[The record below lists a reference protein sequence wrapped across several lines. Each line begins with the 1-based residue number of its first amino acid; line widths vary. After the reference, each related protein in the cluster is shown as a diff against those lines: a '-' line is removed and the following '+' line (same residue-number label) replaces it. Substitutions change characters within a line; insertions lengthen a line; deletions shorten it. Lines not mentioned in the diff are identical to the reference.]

1 MKTNIRAAG
10 IELTPAISTYVEKL
24 TSGIEKHLSGEDIV
38 VQIEVGKTSN
48 HHKHGEIFRAE
59 VRISGD
65 GNDFYAASEKEDLYA
80 AIDAVKDEIIR
91 EIKRKKNRRIFD
103 MRRGQKIMKN
113 VIRNLPWMPPYG
125 KN

>member
-1 MKTNIRAAG
+1 MNTNIRAAG
-10 IELTPAISTYVEKL
+10 IELTPAISAYLEKL
-24 TSGIEKHLSGEDIV
+24 TSAIAKYLSGENIL

-48 HHKHGEIFRAE
+48 RHKHGEIFRAE

-65 GNDFYAASEKEDLYA
+65 GNDFYAAAEKEDLYA
-80 AIDAVKDEIIR
+80 AIDVVKDEIIA
-91 EIKRKKNRRIFD
+91 EIKRKKNRKIFD

-113 VIRNLPWMPPYG
+113 VMRNLPWMPPYG